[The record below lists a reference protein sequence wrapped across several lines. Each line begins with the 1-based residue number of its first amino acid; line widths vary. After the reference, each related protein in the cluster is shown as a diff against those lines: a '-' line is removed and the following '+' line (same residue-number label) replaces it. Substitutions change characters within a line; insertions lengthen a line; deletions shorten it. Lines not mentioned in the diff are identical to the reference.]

1 MGDPPGRAR
10 RAETC
15 ARKCPIPTGEVVLS
29 ASPCKARFRVF
40 ERLDTFDTWTGRRRG
55 RFPGGDAEYAAN
67 PSGGIS
73 DGRRR
78 GALARWSAPA
88 CPQRGSV
95 FVMRYWAGFAAVGGG
110 EGGNARS
117 QPSTAVSFQRERRW
131 GAVALWLSAVLMRL
145 AASRHVSPRFA
156 ASRRVSRPHR
166 HSSASLCLPA
176 SPAPSAL
183 TCRSIFGSQVNVP
196 KTKKA
201 YCKGKQCKKH
211 TVHKVTQYKTGKA
224 SLYAQGKRR
233 YDKKQSGFGGQT
245 KPVFHKKAKTTKKI
259 VLNLQCQQCKTRHMH
274 AIKRCKHF
282 EIGGEKKTKGGLYG

>member
-145 AASRHVSPRFA
+145 AASRHVSPRLA
-156 ASRRVSRPHR
+156 TSRHVSPRL
-166 HSSASLCLPA
+166 APA
-176 SPAPSAL
+176 STFQRILVFA
-183 TCRSIFGSQVNVP
+183 SQP
-196 KTKKA
+196 
-201 YCKGKQCKKH
+201 C
-211 TVHKVTQYKTGKA
+211 
-224 SLYAQGKRR
+224 S
-233 YDKKQSGFGGQT
+233 
-245 KPVFHKKAKTTKKI
+245 
-259 VLNLQCQQCKTRHMH
+259 
-274 AIKRCKHF
+274 
-282 EIGGEKKTKGGLYG
+282 

>member
-40 ERLDTFDTWTGRRRG
+40 ERLDTFYTWTGRRRG

-145 AASRHVSPRFA
+145 AASRRVSPRLA
-156 ASRRVSRPHR
+156 ASRRVSRPHLAASR
-166 HSSASLCLPA
+166 HVSPRLAASRARIDTPA
-176 SPAPSAL
+176 HPCVCQPAL
-183 TCRSIFGSQVNVP
+183 LL
-196 KTKKA
+196 
-201 YCKGKQCKKH
+201 
-211 TVHKVTQYKTGKA
+211 VH
-224 SLYAQGKRR
+224 SLAARFLVRR
-233 YDKKQSGFGGQT
+233 
-245 KPVFHKKAKTTKKI
+245 
-259 VLNLQCQQCKTRHMH
+259 
-274 AIKRCKHF
+274 
-282 EIGGEKKTKGGLYG
+282 